1 MAYSIAVW
9 NWTPDTWN
17 GESGLS
23 SVNLMLLQDSANK
36 VISRD
41 VNGWVD
47 TLATVVNNTTFST
60 HGFSLGDISGL
71 TSVDWQSLYTNFTP
85 PLKFCVFK
93 EEDAISQNKLKS
105 TCSQNDYTV
114 ARSYEVEISESDL
127 QKVKSLSV
135 V

>member
-17 GESGLS
+17 GESGLG
-23 SVNLMLLQDSANK
+23 SVNLMLLQDSSNK

-41 VNGWVD
+41 ANGWVD

-85 PLKFCVFK
+85 PFKFYVFK
-93 EEDAISQNKLKS
+93 EENTISQNKLKS
-105 TCSQNDYTV
+105 TYSQNDYTV
-114 ARSYEVEISESDL
+114 ARSYEVEISETDL
-127 QKVKSLSV
+127 QKIKSLNV

>member
-17 GESGLS
+17 GESGLG
-23 SVNLMLLQDSANK
+23 SVSLVLIQDSTNK
-36 VISRD
+36 VITREVS
-41 VNGWVD
+41 GWTD
-47 TLATVVNNTTFST
+47 TTKTIIDNTTFSS
-60 HGFSLGDISGL
+60 HGFPLGDISGL
-71 TSVDWQSLYTNFTP
+71 TNTEWQDLYTSFTP
-85 PLKFCVFK
+85 PFKFYVFK

-105 TCSQNDYTV
+105 TYSQNDYTV